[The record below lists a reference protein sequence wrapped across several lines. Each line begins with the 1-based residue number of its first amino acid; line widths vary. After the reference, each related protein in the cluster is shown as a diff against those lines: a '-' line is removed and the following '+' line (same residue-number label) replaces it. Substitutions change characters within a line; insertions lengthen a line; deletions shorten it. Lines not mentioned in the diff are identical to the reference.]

1 MLHGASGE
9 QRDIYIMSDLE
20 CPAKVLLLNSADSGQ
35 TSKTPEWGCIPTGI
49 VHGDINLVI
58 TQKKDDT
65 RSRYQKHQ
73 APRLGLE

>member
-58 TQKKDDT
+58 IQK
-65 RSRYQKHQ
+65 RMI
-73 APRLGLE
+73 LEAGTKSIRHLD